1 MPAFIDTH
9 AHYFDR
15 KYASLVEEALVAEGT
30 AAPTREAALAGAD
43 TLLSSPDFLSVT
55 RAVINVGT
63 NLENSRVAVEQA
75 GKYPFMAAAVGIHPE
90 DAQGLPDGT
99 PLDPEATL
107 AALRAWVSDPQRR
120 RDDKIVAIGEIG
132 FDYYWQPMDKDLQR
146 AFFEGQ
152 LQIAAETGLP
162 VIVHDRDAHGD
173 SFEAVLKY
181 PTVRG
186 VFHAYGGSAEM
197 ARELTRRGWYVGF
210 GGVATFKNAE
220 RVRSVVASVDITKL
234 LLETDCPYMAP
245 VPFRGKINHSG
256 LIPHVVEV
264 IAPLHGLTP
273 EELAEITSRNAE
285 ALFGLSRVLG
295 NIS

>member
-1 MPAFIDTH
+1 MPAYIDTH

-15 KYASLVEEALVAEGT
+15 KF
-30 AAPTREAALAGAD
+30 AALDGGAD
-43 TLLSSPDFLSVT
+43 TLLTDPDFLSKV

-63 NLENSRVAVEQA
+63 NLQNSQTAVEQA
-75 GKYPFMAAAVGIHPE
+75 GKYPYMAAAVGIHPE

-99 PLDPEATL
+99 PLDPEKEL
-107 AALRAWVSDPQRR
+107 AALRAWVSDPDRR
-120 RDDKIVAIGEIG
+120 KRDKIVAIGEIG
-132 FDYYWQPMDKDLQR
+132 YDYYWQPMDKDLQR

-173 SFEAVLKY
+173 SFETVLKY

-197 ARELTRRGWYVGF
+197 AKELTKRGWYIGF

-256 LIPHVVEV
+256 LIPYIAEV
-264 IAPLHGLTP
+264 IAPLHGLTVA
-273 EELAEITSRNAE
+273 ELAEITNHNAE
-285 ALFGLSRVLG
+285 ELFGLSEVL
-295 NIS
+295 SQS

>member
-1 MPAFIDTH
+1 MPTFIDTH

-15 KYASLVEEALVAEGT
+15 KYAALSEGG
-30 AAPTREAALAGAD
+30 ADNPTRETALAGAD
-43 TLLSSPDFLSVT
+43 TLLTDPDFLSKVA
-55 RAVINVGT
+55 AVINVGT
-63 NLENSRVAVEQA
+63 NLQNSQTAVDMA
-75 GKYPFMAAAVGIHPE
+75 GKYPYMAAAVGIHPE

-99 PLDPEATL
+99 PLDPEKEL
-107 AALRAWVSDPQRR
+107 AALRAWVSDPDRR
-120 RDDKIVAIGEIG
+120 KRDKIVAIGEIG
-132 FDYYWQPMDKDLQR
+132 YDYYWQPMDKDLQR

-173 SFEAVLKY
+173 SFETVLKY

-197 ARELTRRGWYVGF
+197 AKELTRRGWYIGF

-220 RVRSVVASVDITKL
+220 RVRSVVASVDIHKF

-245 VPFRGKINHSG
+245 VPFRGKINHSA
-256 LIPHVVEV
+256 LIPHIAEV
-264 IAPLHGLTP
+264 IAPLHGLTV
-273 EELAEITSRNAE
+273 EELAEVTGRNAE
-285 ALFGLSRVLG
+285 ELFGLSEVLG
-295 NIS
+295 

>member
-1 MPAFIDTH
+1 MIRLPRYIDTH

-15 KYASLVEEALVAEGT
+15 KF
-30 AAPTREAALAGAD
+30 AALDGGAD
-43 TLLSSPDFLSVT
+43 TLLTDPDFLSKVA
-55 RAVINVGT
+55 AVINVGT
-63 NLENSRVAVEQA
+63 NLQNSQTAVDMA
-75 GKYPFMAAAVGIHPE
+75 GKYPYMAAAVGIHPE

-99 PLDPEATL
+99 PLDPEAEL
-107 AALRAWVSDPQRR
+107 AALRAWVSDPERR
-120 RDDKIVAIGEIG
+120 KRDKIVAIGEIG
-132 FDYYWQPMDKDLQR
+132 YDYYWQPMDKDLQR

-162 VIVHDRDAHGD
+162 VIIHDRDAHGD
-173 SFEAVLKY
+173 SFETVLKY

-197 ARELTRRGWYVGF
+197 AKELTKRGWYIGF

-245 VPFRGKINHSG
+245 VPFRGKINHSA
-256 LIPHVVEV
+256 LIPYIAEV
-264 IAPLHGLTP
+264 IAPLHGLTV
-273 EELAEITSRNAE
+273 EELAEVTSRNAE
-285 ALFGLSRVLG
+285 ELFGLAEVLP
-295 NIS
+295 

>member
-1 MPAFIDTH
+1 MPAYIDTH

-15 KYASLVEEALVAEGT
+15 KYATLSEGGT
-30 AAPTREAALAGAD
+30 DNPTREAALAGAD
-43 TLLSSPDFLSVT
+43 TLLTDPDFLSKVA
-55 RAVINVGT
+55 AVINVGT
-63 NLENSRVAVEQA
+63 NLQNSRVAVEQA
-75 GKYPFMAAAVGIHPE
+75 GKYPYMAAAVGIHPE

-99 PLDPEATL
+99 PLDPEKEL
-107 AALRAWVSDPQRR
+107 AALRAWVSDSARR
-120 RDDKIVAIGEIG
+120 KRDKIVAIGEIG

-173 SFEAVLKY
+173 SFETVLQY

-197 ARELTRRGWYVGF
+197 AKELTKRGWYIGF
-210 GGVATFKNAE
+210 GGVTTFKNAE
-220 RVRSVVASVDITKL
+220 RVRSVVASVDISKL

-245 VPFRGKINHSG
+245 VPFRGKINHSA
-256 LIPHVVEV
+256 LIPHIAEV
-264 IAPLHGLTP
+264 IAPLHGLTV
-273 EELAEITSRNAE
+273 EELAEVTGRNAE
-285 ALFGLSRVLG
+285 ELFGLAEVLP
-295 NIS
+295 

>member
-1 MPAFIDTH
+1 MPTYIDTH

-15 KYASLVEEALVAEGT
+15 KYAALSEGG
-30 AAPTREAALAGAD
+30 ADNPTREAALAGAD
-43 TLLSSPDFLSVT
+43 TLLTDPDFRAVT

-63 NLENSRVAVEQA
+63 NLQNSQTAVDMA
-75 GKYPFMAAAVGIHPE
+75 GKYPYMAAAVGIHPE
-90 DAQGLPDGT
+90 DAQGLPDGA
-99 PLDPEATL
+99 PLDPEAEL
-107 AALRAWVSDPQRR
+107 SALRAWVSDPARR
-120 RDDKIVAIGEIG
+120 KADKIVAIGEIG
-132 FDYYWQPMDKDLQR
+132 FDYYWQPMDKELQR

-152 LQIAAETGLP
+152 MQIAAETGLP
-162 VIVHDRDAHGD
+162 VIIHDRDAHGD
-173 SFEAVLKY
+173 SFETVLKY

-197 ARELTRRGWYVGF
+197 ARELTKRGWYIGF

-256 LIPHVVEV
+256 LIPYIADV
-264 IAPLHGLTP
+264 IAPLHGLTV
-273 EELAEITSRNAE
+273 EELAEVTNRNAE
-285 ALFGLSRVLG
+285 ELFGLSAVLG
-295 NIS
+295 